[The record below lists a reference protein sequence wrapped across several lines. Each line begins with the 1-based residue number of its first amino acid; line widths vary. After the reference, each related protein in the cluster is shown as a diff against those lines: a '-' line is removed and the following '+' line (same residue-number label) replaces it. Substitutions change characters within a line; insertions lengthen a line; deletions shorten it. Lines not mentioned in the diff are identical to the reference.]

1 MIEVPELMV
10 NPELRHGFFTRR
22 GGWSAGI
29 YESLNCGFGS
39 RDERA
44 LIARN
49 RTHVATALG
58 MMAHTLVTGHQTHSA
73 DVAVLD
79 APPGEAPR
87 ADALVTSAPG
97 IALGVL
103 TADCAPVLLAEPA
116 AQVVAAAHAGWRGA
130 LDGVLERTIE
140 AMARLGARREC
151 IAAAIGPAI
160 QQPAYEVGAEFRDRF
175 ADADAGN
182 LSFFI
187 AAGRTGHFQ
196 FDLPGYC
203 RLRLR
208 RAGVAT
214 VAVSEKCTYADAA
227 SFFSYRRATHLGE
240 PDYGRQISAIT
251 LGPAGFGVGRPGD
264 QVRDS

>member
-1 MIEVPELMV
+1 VE
-10 NPELRHGFFTRR
+10 
-22 GGWSAGI
+22 
-29 YESLNCGFGS
+29 
-39 RDERA
+39 
-44 LIARN
+44 
-49 RTHVATALG
+49 
-58 MMAHTLVTGHQTHSA
+58 
-73 DVAVLD
+73 
-79 APPGEAPR
+79 
-87 ADALVTSAPG
+87 
-97 IALGVL
+97 
-103 TADCAPVLLAEPA
+103 
-116 AQVVAAAHAGWRGA
+116 
-130 LDGVLERTIE
+130 
-140 AMARLGARREC
+140 
-151 IAAAIGPAI
+151 
-160 QQPAYEVGAEFRDRF
+160 AEFRDRF